1 MEKPHYYYQIKKD
14 SEVGAALADFSE
26 RCAEAQRLA
35 LEWAKRV
42 GARHWYESPDGFAGG
57 VAAVEF
63 DDNGD
68 RAGWDR
74 VECTQGQVAYMPA
87 AGTALEQEMFALPV
101 VSETELIRIL
111 NFKPVCTKEGS
122 PLPFTFGHSTPI
134 VFPLNGHWYVD
145 VPYECRAVDCEP
157 IGSARFARRKRQ
169 KEATQ

>member
-1 MEKPHYYYQIKKD
+1 MEKPHYFYQIKKD

-26 RCAEAQRLA
+26 RCAEAQRIA

-42 GARHWYESPDGFAGG
+42 GAQHWYESPDGFAGG

-63 DDNGD
+63 EDNGD

-74 VECTQGQVAYMPA
+74 IENRQGQVFYIPA
-87 AGTALEQEMFALPV
+87 ACTALEQEMFALPV
-101 VSETELIRIL
+101 VSETELITIL
-111 NFKPVCTKEGS
+111 DLKPVFTKEGF

-145 VPYECRAVDCEP
+145 VPYESRAVDCEP
-157 IGSARFARRKRQ
+157 IGSARFACRKRQ